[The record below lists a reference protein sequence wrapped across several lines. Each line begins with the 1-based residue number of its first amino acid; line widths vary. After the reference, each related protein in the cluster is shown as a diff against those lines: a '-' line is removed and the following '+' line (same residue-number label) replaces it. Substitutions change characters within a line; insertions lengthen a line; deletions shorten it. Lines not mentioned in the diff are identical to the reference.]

1 MISLST
7 TSLDWVTLMLPD
19 LEASVKGHLISIEQA
34 LRQSNLTLTTSC
46 LSSRGYIFY
55 PSLIT

>member
-7 TSLDWVTLMLPD
+7 TSPDWVTLMLPD

-46 LSSRGYIFY
+46 LSSRGYIF
-55 PSLIT
+55 